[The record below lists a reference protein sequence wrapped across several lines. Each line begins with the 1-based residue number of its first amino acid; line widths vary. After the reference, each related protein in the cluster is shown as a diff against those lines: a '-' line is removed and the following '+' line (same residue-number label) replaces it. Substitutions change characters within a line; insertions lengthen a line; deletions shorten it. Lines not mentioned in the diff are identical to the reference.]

1 MTGKKYRI
9 SKKNKYYRKT
19 SLSFITV
26 CLCAC
31 THAYAHA
38 LVCMHVGGGCM
49 DGYVHACACFTRCVC
64 FTTSTSNVIVCSEPT
79 LSSYMDISFNGAF
92 FLLFFFFFLLF
103 QIISTSNK
111 NFIHVLHVKT
121 MQKSILKRYR
131 GGVRGG
137 GVVHTK
143 SQFSACSIVLL
154 TLTLLVMDETLF

>member
-38 LVCMHVGGGCM
+38 HVCMHVGGGCM

-64 FTTSTSNVIVCSEPT
+64 FTTCTSNVIVLNPLYPHT
-79 LSSYMDISFNGAF
+79 WISPSMVLF
-92 FLLFFFFFLLF
+92 FFFFFFFLLF
-103 QIISTSNK
+103 QIISSSNK

-121 MQKSILKRYR
+121 MQKSILKRYL
-131 GGVRGG
+131 GG
-137 GVVHTK
+137 GAGGGGSGSHQEPV
-143 SQFSACSIVLL
+143 FS
-154 TLTLLVMDETLF
+154 LFHSAPNIDITCHG